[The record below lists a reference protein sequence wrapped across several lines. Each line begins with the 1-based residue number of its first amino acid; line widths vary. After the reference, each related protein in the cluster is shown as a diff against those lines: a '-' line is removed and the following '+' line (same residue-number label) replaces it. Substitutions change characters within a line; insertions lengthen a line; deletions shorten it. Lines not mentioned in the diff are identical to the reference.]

1 MGMLRSHDIS
11 HTAIGSA
18 GTQAIGGGAHRLPRL
33 THLHAPHCHIGD
45 AGLRGLMQSPLLAQ
59 LTELNLSGNDLT
71 TRGVRQLVEQIE
83 EWKGEG
89 VSVNDRS
96 LDLSRNR
103 LGLAGQQALRGLR
116 PMVWID

>member
-1 MGMLRSHDIS
+1 
-11 HTAIGSA
+11 
-18 GTQAIGGGAHRLPRL
+18 
-33 THLHAPHCHIGD
+33 
-45 AGLRGLMQSPLLAQ
+45 MQSPLLAQ